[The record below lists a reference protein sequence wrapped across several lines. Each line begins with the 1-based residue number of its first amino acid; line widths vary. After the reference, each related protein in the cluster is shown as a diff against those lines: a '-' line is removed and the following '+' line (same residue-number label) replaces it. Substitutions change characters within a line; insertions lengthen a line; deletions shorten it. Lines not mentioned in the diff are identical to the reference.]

1 VTISAQTIFYFVSPL
16 VTLMA
21 VSVAYLALLKQSQPH
36 ILVQYRPNPDIQTF
50 IDLVIE
56 NIGGGMA
63 RDVMLS
69 NPLPAQCF
77 GIEMPESDGSE
88 VLKDGL
94 PAIAAGQR
102 FVFDGGQY
110 GGLKNKIGEKLE
122 IDISY
127 TFKNPLGLNRRRRE
141 RCVLSVGHLSKMPT
155 RTSAEQAIVEA
166 LEGPNVT
173 TLQKIQRELQTIGA
187 ALNKIADNQRR

>member
-1 VTISAQTIFYFVSPL
+1 MTISAQTVFYFVSPL
-16 VTLMA
+16 VTMMA
-21 VSVAYLALLKQSQPH
+21 VFVAYLALLKQSKPH
-36 ILVQYRPNPDIQTF
+36 ILVQYRPNPGIQTF

-63 RDVMLS
+63 RDVIFS
-69 NPLPAQCF
+69 QPLPAQCF
-77 GIEMPESDGSE
+77 GIERPDADGSE

-110 GGLKNKIGEKLE
+110 GGLKSKIGEKIE

-127 TFKNPLGLNRRRRE
+127 NFKNPLGLNRRRTE
-141 RCVLSVGHLSKMPT
+141 RCVLSVGHLGRMPT
-155 RTSAEQAIVEA
+155 RTSSEQAIVDA
-166 LEGPNVT
+166 LQGPNVT
-173 TLQKIQRELQTIGA
+173 ILQKIERELRTIGA
-187 ALNKIADNQRR
+187 ALNEIADNQQR

>member
-102 FVFDGGQY
+102 FVVDGGQY
-110 GGLKNKIGEKLE
+110 GCLKNKIGEKLE